1 VAGSALRSTHPG
13 SGRHPPNPPQGGD
26 VWVRGV
32 GVKGIAYESLVGIK
46 DVHRR
51 VSVSER
57 TELMCISWELSR
69 VGG

>member
-1 VAGSALRSTHPG
+1 M
-13 SGRHPPNPPQGGD
+13 
-26 VWVRGV
+26 RGV